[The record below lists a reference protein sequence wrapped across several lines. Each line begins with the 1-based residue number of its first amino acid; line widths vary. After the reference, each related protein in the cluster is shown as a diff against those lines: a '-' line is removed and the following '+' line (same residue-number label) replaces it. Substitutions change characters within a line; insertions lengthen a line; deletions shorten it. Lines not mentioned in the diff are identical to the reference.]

1 MSYIP
6 LTAIDL
12 MLAGSLLLING
23 IVSVAFRLGLARN
36 LGFSAFRMVV
46 QLTAVGFALKFIFA
60 QTSPAWTVALA
71 CAMLMVAAREAL
83 ARQAQRF
90 EGWHAYALTLATLT
104 TTGLFTTLFTVA
116 IILQPDPWYAPRYVL
131 VILGM
136 ILGNA
141 LTGIALALDT
151 FTTTAK
157 RERIAIEAR
166 LALGHARSE
175 ALAGV
180 LRAALRSGMM
190 PIINS
195 MAATGIVALPGM
207 MTGQILSGVNPVD
220 AARYQIL
227 ITFLI
232 AGSTALGVL
241 LSGLFGLRLITDDR
255 HRLRLDRLVQK

>member
-1 MSYIP
+1 MNYIP
-6 LTAIDL
+6 LDTLDL
-12 MLAGSLLLING
+12 VLAGSLLLING
-23 IVSVAFRLGLARN
+23 VVSVVFNLGLTRN
-36 LGFSAFRMVV
+36 LATSAFRMVV
-46 QLTAVGFALKFIFA
+46 QLTVIGFALRFIFA
-60 QTSPAWTVALA
+60 QTSPMWTVALA
-71 CAMLMVAAREAL
+71 GVMLAVAAREAI
-83 ARQAQRF
+83 ARQASRF
-90 EGWHAYALTLATLT
+90 EGWYAYILTFATLA
-104 TTGLFTTLFTVA
+104 TTGLFTTLFAVA

-141 LTGIALALDT
+141 LTGIALTLDT

-157 RERIAIEAR
+157 RERSAIEAR
-166 LALGHARSE
+166 LALGHTRAE
-175 ALAGV
+175 ALSDV

-220 AARYQIL
+220 AARYQIM

-241 LSGLFGLRLITDDR
+241 LSGYFGLRLISDER
-255 HRLRLDRLVQK
+255 HRLRLDRLTPS